1 MPVGPTIIAL
11 PGYVFRRVR
20 RWPEGV
26 ENRLPGADANP
37 YLAIAASLAAG
48 LHGIE
53 QRLEPTAPMQGEIQ
67 APKELSLPCTLH
79 AALER
84 LKSSQLAKEL
94 FGHEFIEGYVASKS
108 LELTSFFDEITP
120 WERRVLAAQV

>member
-1 MPVGPTIIAL
+1 MRIPASSPAA
-11 PGYVFRRVR
+11 RR
-20 RWPEGV
+20 V

-53 QRLEPTAPMQGEIQ
+53 QQLEPTPAIQGEFSV
-67 APKELSLPCTLH
+67 PESLSLPCTLH

-84 LKSSQLAKEL
+84 LKRSQLAKEL
-94 FGHEFIEGYVASKS
+94 FGMEFIEGYIASKS
-108 LELTSFFDEITP
+108 MELTSFLDEITP
-120 WERRVLAAQV
+120 WERRVLAAQA

>member
-1 MPVGPTIIAL
+1 VA
-11 PGYVFRRVR
+11 RR
-20 RWPEGV
+20 V

-53 QRLEPTAPMQGEIQ
+53 NELEPTPAIQGEIDV
-67 APKELSLPCTLH
+67 PESLSLPCTLH

-84 LKSSQLAKEL
+84 LKRSQLAKEL
-94 FGHEFIEGYVASKS
+94 FGKEFIEGYIASKTM
-108 LELTSFFDEITP
+108 ELSSFYDEITP
-120 WERRVLAAQV
+120 WERRVLAAQA